1 MQSAEVTTVMVA
13 AVFLSVGLNTLVKA
27 NLSKGMSN
35 YVFVA
40 YSNLFGFCFLLITT
54 TLHYRNRS
62 PTPLDNF
69 ILFRIFL
76 IGFLSVSIQTLAYA
90 GLGYSSPTL
99 ISAIED
105 LLPAF
110 TFIIAVVFR
119 MEKLDLNLRSC
130 QAKTIGTVVSI
141 AGALIMTL
149 YKGFA
154 VTSNLMPNNLFLSSQ
169 QSQWLLGA
177 FLVATAAFCGS
188 VSLVIQTWTINDYPE
203 ELMLITIATSFS
215 VILSFVVAL
224 IAEQN
229 PKAWILKPD
238 MKLAIVVLSIR
249 SVVYAWACRKKG
261 AVYVAMFTPL
271 GIVIALV
278 MGIVFLG
285 DTLYL
290 GSVIG
295 AATIAVGFYAVIW
308 GQAQEENMTCEKH
321 GTCGIICSSSSCSD
335 TLLLHKTKDTMVA

>member
-1 MQSAEVTTVMVA
+1 M
-13 AVFLSVGLNTLVKA
+13 
-27 NLSKGMSN
+27 
-35 YVFVA
+35 
-40 YSNLFGFCFLLITT
+40 
-54 TLHYRNRS
+54 
-62 PTPLDNF
+62 
-69 ILFRIFL
+69 
-76 IGFLSVSIQTLAYA
+76 
-90 GLGYSSPTL
+90 
-99 ISAIED
+99 ED

-130 QAKTIGTVVSI
+130 QAKTMGTVVSI
-141 AGALIMTL
+141 AGALIITL

-154 VTSNLMPNNLFLSSQ
+154 VTSSVMPNNLFLPSQ
-169 QSQWLLGA
+169 QSQWLLGGF
-177 FLVATAAFCGS
+177 FLATSTFCGS
-188 VSLVIQTWTINDYPE
+188 LSLVIQTWTIKDYPE

-215 VILSFVVAL
+215 VILSFVVAFV
-224 IAEQN
+224 AEEN

-238 MKLAIVVLSIR
+238 SELVCILYSAILVLSTR

-261 AVYVAMFTPL
+261 PVYVAMFSPL
-271 GIVIALV
+271 GIVIALA

-308 GQAQEENMTCEKH
+308 GQAQEENICEKH
-321 GTCGIICSSSSCSD
+321 GTCSIISSSSSCSET
-335 TLLLHKTKDTMVA
+335 TLLLNKSKDTMVA